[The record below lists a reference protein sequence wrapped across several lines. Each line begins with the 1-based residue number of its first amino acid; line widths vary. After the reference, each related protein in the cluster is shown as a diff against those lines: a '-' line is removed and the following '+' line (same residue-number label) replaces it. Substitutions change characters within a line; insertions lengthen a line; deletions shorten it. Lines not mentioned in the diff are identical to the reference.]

1 MLSNAEYT
9 PTITLDGES
18 IQLSIREFARATA
31 KAMSSEG
38 VLDDYVQ
45 SSTEAKIQ
53 WATQNIEK
61 VAEHVDLRSWQE
73 RLLDS
78 WITSLSEWRLFY
90 KARRLEKKKLLLE
103 VKNEQTS
110 RSHCRASECRKI
122 YAF

>member
-103 VKNEQTS
+103 AKNDTLP
-110 RSHCRASECRKI
+110 R
-122 YAF
+122 